1 MSGMRRDPSC
11 VFCKIVEGA
20 IPSRKAYEDDEMLAF
35 HDIAPWAPVHLL
47 VIPKSHVPGFYEMTD
62 AEAPLLGRMMALA
75 PRLMREHGVDNG
87 FRALVNTGEDGRQEV
102 PHFHLHVM
110 GGPRPWAKG

>member
-1 MSGMRRDPSC
+1 MASG
-11 VFCKIVEGA
+11 
-20 IPSRKAYEDDEMLAF
+20 L
-35 HDIAPWAPVHLL
+35 PVAASNWDGYRAT
-47 VIPKSHVPGFYEMTD
+47 I
-62 AEAPLLGRMMALA
+62 
-75 PRLMREHGVDNG
+75 EHGVDNG